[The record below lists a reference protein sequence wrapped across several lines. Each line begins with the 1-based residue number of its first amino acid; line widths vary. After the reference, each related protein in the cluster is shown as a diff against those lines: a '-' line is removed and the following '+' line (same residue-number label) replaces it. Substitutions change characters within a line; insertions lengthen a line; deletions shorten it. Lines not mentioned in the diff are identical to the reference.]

1 MAGTPT
7 TNYALPT
14 YADADAPDLTGAYNS
29 AMTKID
35 AQMKKN
41 ANVAATAASAA
52 NTASSTAS
60 TASSMASTAKSTADS
75 ALSKANANATDIAS
89 LEEEVAGLSAS
100 SFNPQSTD
108 KNLTVAQLSEAKV
121 TANGIVYFKSA
132 S

>member
-35 AQMKKN
+35 TQMKKN
-41 ANVAATAASAA
+41 ADVAASA
-52 NTASSTAS
+52 SSAAS
-60 TASSMASTAKSTADS
+60 TASSKAST

-89 LEEEVAGLSAS
+89 LKKEVAGLSAS

-121 TANGIVYFKSA
+121 TANGIVYFKPA

>member
-35 AQMKKN
+35 TQMKKN
-41 ANVAATAASAA
+41 ADVAASA
-52 NTASSTAS
+52 SSAAS
-60 TASSMASTAKSTADS
+60 TASSTASTAKSTADS

-108 KNLTVAQLSEAKV
+108 KKPDRGAAFRSEGYGQRHCV
-121 TANGIVYFKSA
+121 LQVRVVEGSE
-132 S
+132 

>member
-41 ANVAATAASAA
+41 ADVAASASSAASAA
-52 NTASSTAS
+52 SST
-60 TASSMASTAKSTADS
+60 ASTAKSTADS

-100 SFNPQSTD
+100 SFIPQSTD
-108 KNLTVAQLSEAKV
+108 KKLTVAQLSEAKV
-121 TANGIVYFKSA
+121 TANGIVYFKTA

>member
-7 TNYALPT
+7 ANYALPT

-35 AQMKKN
+35 TQMKKN
-41 ANVAATAASAA
+41 ADVAASA
-52 NTASSTAS
+52 SSAAS
-60 TASSMASTAKSTADS
+60 TASSTASTAKSTADS

-89 LEEEVAGLSAS
+89 LKEKVADLSAS
-100 SFNPQSTD
+100 SFNPKSTD

-121 TANGIVYFKSA
+121 TASGIVYFKPA

>member
-35 AQMKKN
+35 TQMKKN
-41 ANVAATAASAA
+41 ADVAASA
-52 NTASSTAS
+52 SSAAS
-60 TASSMASTAKSTADS
+60 TASSTASTAKSTADS
-75 ALSKANANATDIAS
+75 ALSKANANATEIAS
-89 LEEEVAGLSAS
+89 LEGEVTGLRAS
-100 SFNPQSTD
+100 SFKPQSTD
-108 KNLTVAQLSEAKV
+108 KKLTVAQLSEAKV
-121 TANGIVYFKSA
+121 TSNGIVYFKPA

>member
-7 TNYALPT
+7 TNYNLPT

-35 AQMKKN
+35 TQMKKN
-41 ANVAATAASAA
+41 AGAAASA
-52 NTASSTAS
+52 SSAAS
-60 TASSMASTAKSTADS
+60 TASSTASTAKSTADS
-75 ALSKANANATDIAS
+75 ALSKANANAADIAS
-89 LEEEVAGLSAS
+89 LKKEVAGLSAS
-100 SFNPQSTD
+100 SFHPQSTD

-121 TANGIVYFKSA
+121 TANGIVYFKPA

>member
-41 ANVAATAASAA
+41 ADVAASA
-52 NTASSTAS
+52 SSAAS
-60 TASSMASTAKSTADS
+60 TASSTASTAKSTADS

-89 LEEEVAGLSAS
+89 LKEKVAGLSAS

-121 TANGIVYFKSA
+121 TANGIVYFKPA

>member
-14 YADADAPDLTGAYNS
+14 YADADAPDLTDAYNS

-35 AQMKKN
+35 TQMKKN
-41 ANVAATAASAA
+41 ADVAASA
-52 NTASSTAS
+52 SSAAS
-60 TASSMASTAKSTADS
+60 TASSKASTAKSTADS
-75 ALSKANANATDIAS
+75 ALSKANANATNIAS
-89 LEEEVAGLSAS
+89 LRAS

-108 KNLTVAQLSEAKV
+108 KKLTVAQLSEAKV
-121 TANGIVYFKSA
+121 TANGIVYFKTA

>member
-41 ANVAATAASAA
+41 ADVAASASSA
-52 NTASSTAS
+52 ASTASSTAS
-60 TASSMASTAKSTADS
+60 TAKSAADS

-89 LEEEVAGLSAS
+89 LKEKVSGLSAS

-121 TANGIVYFKSA
+121 TANGIVYFKTA

>member
-35 AQMKKN
+35 TQMKKN
-41 ANVAATAASAA
+41 ADVAASA
-52 NTASSTAS
+52 SSAAS
-60 TASSMASTAKSTADS
+60 TASSTASTAKSTADS

-89 LEEEVAGLSAS
+89 LEEEVTGLSAS

-121 TANGIVYFKSA
+121 TANGIVYFKPA

>member
-7 TNYALPT
+7 TSYALPT
-14 YADADAPDLTGAYNS
+14 YADTDAPDLTGAYNS

-41 ANVAATAASAA
+41 ADVAASASLSA
-52 NTASSTAS
+52 STASSTAS
-60 TASSMASTAKSTADS
+60 TAKSTADR

-100 SFNPQSTD
+100 SFNPQSND

>member
-41 ANVAATAASAA
+41 ADVAASA
-52 NTASSTAS
+52 SSAAS
-60 TASSMASTAKSTADS
+60 TASSTASTAKSTADS

-89 LEEEVAGLSAS
+89 LEEEVAGLNAP

-121 TANGIVYFKSA
+121 TANGIVYFKQA

>member
-35 AQMKKN
+35 TQMKKN
-41 ANVAATAASAA
+41 ADVAASA
-52 NTASSTAS
+52 SSAAS
-60 TASSMASTAKSTADS
+60 TASSTASTAKSTADS
-75 ALSKANANATDIAS
+75 ALSKANANAADIAS
-89 LEEEVAGLSAS
+89 LEEEVEGLSAS

-121 TANGIVYFKSA
+121 TANGIVYFEPA

>member
-35 AQMKKN
+35 TQMKKN
-41 ANVAATAASAA
+41 ADVAASA
-52 NTASSTAS
+52 SSA
-60 TASSMASTAKSTADS
+60 ASTADS

-121 TANGIVYFKSA
+121 TANGIVYFKPA

>member
-35 AQMKKN
+35 TQMKKN
-41 ANVAATAASAA
+41 ADVAASASSA
-52 NTASSTAS
+52 ASTASSTAS
-60 TASSMASTAKSTADS
+60 TASSTASTAKSTADS
-75 ALSKANANATDIAS
+75 ALSKANANATDITS
-89 LEEEVAGLSAS
+89 LKEKVSGLSAS

-121 TANGIVYFKSA
+121 TANGIVYFKTA

>member
-41 ANVAATAASAA
+41 ADVAASA
-52 NTASSTAS
+52 SSAAS
-60 TASSMASTAKSTADS
+60 TASSTASTAKSTADS

-89 LEEEVAGLSAS
+89 LEEEVAGLNAS

-121 TANGIVYFKSA
+121 TANGIVYFKQA